1 MSINVINRIYLGQ
14 IGRVP
19 VIEQHEKLSY
29 LNEHISYEVIMLN
42 YTFMR
47 LVTLRSATSEEE
59 LDRNAFLESFG
70 IHARNLVDFFTKRMR
85 EDDRTAS
92 DYLPAFFEAPNQDRI
107 AQALF
112 RLEQQVLRI
121 STLRKPESQGKFDS
135 DDARELYGWIVR
147 TVLKFQGELAERY
160 REALDCRGQVA
171 SLMTSTA
178 SPTEQMNTVTAFK
191 SRFGHALAPGCVPK

>member
-1 MSINVINRIYLGQ
+1 MSINVVNRIYPGQ

-29 LNEHISYEVIMLN
+29 LNEHISFEVIMLN

-47 LVTLRSATSEEE
+47 LVTLRPATSEEE

-70 IHARNLVDFFTKRMR
+70 IHARNLIDFFTKRMR

-92 DYLPAFFEAPNQDRI
+92 DYLPDFEAPNQDRI

-121 STLRKPESQGKFDS
+121 RTLRKPGSQGKFDS

-178 SPTEQMNTVTAFK
+178 SLTEQMNTITAFK
-191 SRFGHALAPGCVPK
+191 RGDSDMP